1 MYSNWI
7 SAKINSSFFTSNRTS
22 SNLST
27 HEWRCGFIKKDLVNG
42 PNHVFGNHQHCL
54 ETYCDE
60 SGNVTKNQ
68 IPFLEDSGIIYHINA
83 SLDRVVVNSHSLI
96 KNETSNRAELFMS
109 LLCKF
114 NAGKRLNLTQKGS
127 FETRAY
133 LAALSSEVQRILNR
147 LKVMPQEI
155 EAIEKGTGQWENSR
169 YRSERQ
175 DTYCFPIWRSVTQAT
190 QYGLQNES
198 VALQRFKNQK
208 PPANRKSGIFIHDDT
223 GFLAASP
230 DEKGISRSTV
240 QNQGKKKRKTK
251 SDDQSQRTDD
261 VLALVEG
268 RIRSYNEDQFAIFG
282 KNVAAKLRALPKETR
297 LYTEKVI
304 NDLLFEAEMG
314 NVTKNTRI
322 TSLANDSQNLNNFLS
337 DGALRANTAN
347 HHNYNNL
354 DQNTNHQHQGQTYL
368 INTNI
373 SDTRSQAQT
382 YYHTTTLQPQSL
394 EINHPQQIN
403 NRSSDIGPISNFFGE
418 YNPLIDD
425 NTKTYN

>member
-1 MYSNWI
+1 MQETRDDVIESQD
-7 SAKINSSFFTSNRTS
+7 SEFSLVESPRPCSSQSTIPQS
-22 SNLST
+22 S
-27 HEWRCGFIKKDLVNG
+27 
-42 PNHVFGNHQHCL
+42 
-54 ETYCDE
+54 
-60 SGNVTKNQ
+60 
-68 IPFLEDSGIIYHINA
+68 
-83 SLDRVVVNSHSLI
+83 SHSR
-96 KNETSNRAELFMS
+96 SN
-109 LLCKF
+109 
-114 NAGKRLNLTQKGS
+114 Q
-127 FETRAY
+127 
-133 LAALSSEVQRILNR
+133 
-147 LKVMPQEI
+147 
-155 EAIEKGTGQWENSR
+155 
-169 YRSERQ
+169 
-175 DTYCFPIWRSVTQAT
+175 
-190 QYGLQNES
+190 
-198 VALQRFKNQK
+198 
-208 PPANRKSGIFIHDDT
+208 
-223 GFLAASP
+223 
-230 DEKGISRSTV
+230 EKGISRSTV